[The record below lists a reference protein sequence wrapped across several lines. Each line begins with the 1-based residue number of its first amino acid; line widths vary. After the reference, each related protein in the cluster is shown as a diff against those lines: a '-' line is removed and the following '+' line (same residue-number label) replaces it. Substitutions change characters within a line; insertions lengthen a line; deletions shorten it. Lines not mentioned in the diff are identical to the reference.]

1 MKRKAVLAAI
11 VVLAMTPTLGQAQ
24 GQPPIVTAQ
33 AMSSQAGSAEGEVR
47 KIDREQGKITVK
59 HGPISGMDMPGMT
72 MIFRV
77 QDPSLLNKADV
88 GDKVRFTVARTA
100 EGMTVT
106 SLDKTP

>member
-1 MKRKAVLAAI
+1 MKRKAILAAI

-77 QDPSLLNKADV
+77 QEPSLLDKASV

-100 EGMTVT
+100 EGMTIT